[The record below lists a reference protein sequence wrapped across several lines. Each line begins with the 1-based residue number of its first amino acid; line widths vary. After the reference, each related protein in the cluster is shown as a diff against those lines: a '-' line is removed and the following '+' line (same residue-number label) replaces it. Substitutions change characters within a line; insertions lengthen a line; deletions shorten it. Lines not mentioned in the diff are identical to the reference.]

1 MSKLSVK
8 QQANRV
14 LKWYRA
20 ATKQQVIEGMHWY
33 NDAHVLASTLAA
45 KYGISVLQVAQ
56 VISVLSP
63 QKKWEQNKK
72 ETVALIHWHFTG
84 DAPQFGLFATAST
97 IAECHDIL
105 RGDFLIPARRTKTY
119 SFADNIAYLGNSTE
133 ITIDRH
139 ALRVC
144 YDDVTTKIDK
154 VGVNDYKFAR
164 QAYQQ
169 VADSLGIKAY
179 QLQAIT
185 WVTYKQFVNR

>member
-1 MSKLSVK
+1 MATLSVR
-8 QQANRV
+8 QQANRIR
-14 LKWYRA
+14 KWYNLA
-20 ATKQQVIEGMHWY
+20 SKQQVIEGMHWY
-33 NDAHVLASTLAA
+33 SEAHTLAVKLSA
-45 KYGISVLQVAQ
+45 QYGVSVLQVAQ

-63 QKKWEQNKK
+63 QKKWDTNKL
-72 ETVALIHWHFTG
+72 ETIALLHWHFTG
-84 DAPQFGLFATAST
+84 DIPQFGLFATAHT

-119 SFADNIAYLGNSTE
+119 SFADNIAYLDSTE

-144 YDDVTTKIDK
+144 YDDTSAKIDK
-154 VGVNDYKFAR
+154 VGINAYKYAR

-169 VADSLGIKAY
+169 VADSLGIKGY